1 LKNPVFALRVKN
13 RVFAFVNGNW
23 MKQTKNKMKREWWQ
37 RRLRLGWRWLALGLG
52 LKRWLVTLGLGA
64 AFTGLGLVYVILLL
78 ENWGWLPRRLYEY
91 LVLLFLPVSWRIVLL
106 LGMGI
111 SLMALAVWR
120 MGLNLVAPFHQPDE
134 QMVERLFEYHRRKRG
149 PHVVVIGGGTGMPN
163 LLRGLREYTGNITAV
178 VTVADDGGSSGRLRR
193 ELGLLPPGDFRNNI
207 AALSR
212 DEALMTQ
219 VLQYRFG
226 SRSAEELGNGHL
238 PQGQAELQGHA
249 FGNLLLA
256 ALTGIMGSFDE
267 ALLAA
272 ERVLAVRGRVLPSTL
287 EQVTLVADVAVVG
300 ADGTVVNKR
309 ITGESAI
316 PQAHGRI
323 QHLYL
328 EPARARAYPPVLQ
341 AILQADLIVMGPG
354 SLYTSILPN
363 LLVTDLAEA
372 LIRSRAPKVY
382 VCNLAIQ
389 PGETDSYSVADHV
402 NTILDH
408 IPANF
413 LDIVLA
419 NDNLSI
425 SPDTGGG
432 QTIFVEPLAPK
443 SVKMVTADLV
453 DEARPWRHDS
463 TKLAQALLSLLS

>member
-1 LKNPVFALRVKN
+1 
-13 RVFAFVNGNW
+13 
-23 MKQTKNKMKREWWQ
+23 MKQSIRKRKRDIWQ
-37 RRLRLGWRWLALGLG
+37 RRLWLGGRWLTMGLG
-52 LKRWLVTLGLGA
+52 LKRWLLVLGLGA
-64 AFTGLGLVYVILLL
+64 TLTGLGLVYVVLLL
-78 ENWGWLPRRLYEY
+78 ERSGWLPYPVYEAI
-91 LVLLFLPVSWRIVLL
+91 VLMFLPVSWRVVILL
-106 LGMGI
+106 TVGAGLI
-111 SLMALAVWR
+111 ALAVWR
-120 MGLNLVAPFHQPDE
+120 MGLNLVAPFHDPDTE
-134 QMVERLFEYHRRKRG
+134 IVERLHEYHRRKRG
-149 PHVVVIGGGTGMPN
+149 PHIVVIGGGTGMPN
-163 LLRGLREYTGNITAV
+163 LLRGLREYTGNITAI

-226 SRSAEELGNGHL
+226 SQMVEAEVGENGT
-238 PQGQAELQGHA
+238 PAATSDLQGHA

-287 EQVTLVADVAVVG
+287 EMVTLVADVETVAP
-300 ADGTVVNKR
+300 DGTAVTHR

-316 PQAHGRI
+316 PKARGHI
-323 QHLYL
+323 HHLYL
-328 EPARARAYPPVLQ
+328 EPASVRAYPPTLH
-341 AILQADLIVMGPG
+341 AILQADLIVLGPG

-363 LLVTDLAEA
+363 LLVADLAEA
-372 LIRSRAPKVY
+372 LYRSRAPKIY

-389 PGETDSYSVADHV
+389 PGETDNYSVADHV
-402 NTILDH
+402 KTIVDH
-408 IPANF
+408 IPTNF

-419 NDNLSI
+419 NDNLSV
-425 SPDTGGG
+425 PADAGGG
-432 QTIFVEPLAPK
+432 HTVFVKPVAPDA
-443 SVKMVTADLV
+443 VKMVTADLV

-463 TKLAQALLSLLS
+463 DKLAQAILSLLR

>member
-1 LKNPVFALRVKN
+1 
-13 RVFAFVNGNW
+13 
-23 MKQTKNKMKREWWQ
+23 MKQTKNKRKREIW
-37 RRLRLGWRWLALGLG
+37 RRRFWLGGRWLMLGLG
-52 LKRWLVTLGLGA
+52 LKRWLIMLGVGA
-64 AFTGLGLVYVILLL
+64 ALTGLGLVYVILLV
-78 ENWGWLPRRLYEY
+78 EQWGWLPRPLYEG
-91 LVLLFLPVSWRIVLL
+91 LVLMFLPVPWRVVVLL
-106 LGMGI
+106 GI
-111 SLMALAVWR
+111 GLSLMGLAIWY
-120 MGLNLVAPFHQPDE
+120 MGLNLVAPFHHPDE
-134 QMVERLFEYHRRKRG
+134 QVVERLYEYHRRKRG

-226 SRSAEELGNGHL
+226 RQTDAGSVMNGNVDPVTPGELH
-238 PQGQAELQGHA
+238 GHA

-256 ALTGIMGSFDE
+256 ALTGITGSFDE
-267 ALLAA
+267 ALLVA

-287 EQVTLVADVAVVG
+287 ELVTLVADVEVVGTDGTAVVQ
-300 ADGTVVNKR
+300 R
-309 ITGESAI
+309 IVGESAI
-316 PQAHGRI
+316 PKARGRI
-323 QHLYL
+323 QELYL
-328 EPARARAYPPVLQ
+328 EPGNVKAYPPVLQ
-341 AILQADLIVMGPG
+341 AIFQADLIVIGPG

-363 LLVTDLAEA
+363 LLVSDLAEA
-372 LIRSRAPKVY
+372 LVYSQAPKIY

-389 PGETDSYSVADHV
+389 PGETDNYSVADHV
-402 NTILDH
+402 DAILDY

-413 LDIVLA
+413 LDVVLA

-425 SPDTGGG
+425 PPDTGGG
-432 QTIFVEPLAPK
+432 HTIFVEPVAPS
-443 SVKMVTADLV
+443 SVKMITADLV

-463 TKLAQALLSLLS
+463 IKLAQAILRVGQV